1 MMILFHLIYDLNF
14 FGVFT
19 FELREGIWFYF
30 GRLTA
35 LIFIFLVGISLTLS
49 YSKSLKKGLSGSQIG
64 MKNIKRGFKILGYG
78 IIITVIT
85 HLLLTQGTIYFG
97 ILHFIGLAV
106 IISYPF
112 LRFTYYNIFFGILC
126 ILLGSYISQIT
137 IESPY
142 LLWLGIAP
150 HGLYT
155 FDYYPLLPWFGVV
168 LLGIFVGNI
177 LYENGIRKYC
187 IPELGKN
194 YLIRRMT
201 FLGRHSLLI
210 YLVHQPIIILI
221 LYGLGYAE
229 ISTL

>member
-1 MMILFHLIYDLNF
+1 MLNERFWEIDFLRGTAILMMILFHLIYDLNF

-19 FELREGIWFYF
+19 FELREGLWF
-30 GRLTA
+30 
-35 LIFIFLVGISLTLS
+35 
-49 YSKSLKKGLSGSQIG
+49 
-64 MKNIKRGFKILGYG
+64 
-78 IIITVIT
+78 
-85 HLLLTQGTIYFG
+85 YFG

-112 LRFTYYNIFFGILC
+112 LRFTYYNILFGMLC

-229 ISTL
+229 ISAL